1 MRSDNPKESAY
12 NLCEGVVRNMMIVTI
27 TGNVKY
33 PITLDPGVWIFDDR
47 KFELDQFFSN
57 SEEREQEPADLEI
70 DRERIIREGAV
81 SPPTLKSEKKY
92 EREKLLD
99 GTFAIKLEPFLNNA
113 ELSASANLCIFKT
126 KEGDVPV
133 PIEKAR
139 GIILCFSQ
147 NGKPLTEDGPVHVYF
162 ADGSNR
168 TNPIKRVTEIHV
180 Q

>member
-1 MRSDNPKESAY
+1 ME
-12 NLCEGVVRNMMIVTI
+12 IITI

-33 PITLDPGVWIFDDR
+33 AITLDPSVWIFDDR
-47 KFELDQFFSN
+47 KFELDRFFSK
-57 SEEREQEPADLEI
+57 EAEQEQDYLDI

-99 GTFAIKLEPFLNNA
+99 GTFAIKLEPFLHNA
-113 ELSASANLCIFKT
+113 EVSETAAFCIFKT
-126 KEGDVPV
+126 EAGDFSV
-133 PIEKAR
+133 PIGEAG
-139 GIILCFSQ
+139 GILLCFSK

-168 TNPIKRVTEIHV
+168 TNPIKNVKEIHV